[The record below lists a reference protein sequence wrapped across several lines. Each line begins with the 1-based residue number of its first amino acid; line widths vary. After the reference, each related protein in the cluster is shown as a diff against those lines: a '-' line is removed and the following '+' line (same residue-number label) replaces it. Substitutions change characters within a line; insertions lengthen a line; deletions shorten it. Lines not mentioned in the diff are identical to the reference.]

1 MNSST
6 NFNCDHANAVTDPG
20 YRIQKIEN
28 CRIVTGRVP
37 LSDMEM
43 LIQGFSDRAVMA
55 TDIAS
60 RIGATFVIGEPEDI
74 ERLRLCD
81 LPISDQRLRDAEQAR
96 KAGLPEATI
105 QWLLTGERGLSSD
118 AMCKAYFGIPER
130 AGTDHP
136 HDAGDLRRCL
146 LFLQAVDES
155 NQWRFDQ
162 LQDLSREWLFLSC
175 HWTELVACF
184 EQECAQSTNNT
195 APETYA
201 LIQKIVK
208 GEYS

>member
-1 MNSST
+1 MSSPI
-6 NFNCDHANAVTDPG
+6 NFNCDQTNAATNPS

-28 CRIVTGRVP
+28 CRIVTGHVP
-37 LSDMEM
+37 LSDMAM
-43 LIQGFSDRAVMA
+43 LIQGFSDQAVMA

-60 RIGATFVIGEPEDI
+60 RIGATLVIGEPEDI

-96 KAGLPEATI
+96 KAGLPETVI

-118 AMCKAYFGIPER
+118 ALCKAYFGIPER
-130 AGTDHP
+130 AGIDHP
-136 HDAGDLRRCL
+136 HDPSDLRRCL
-146 LFLQAVDES
+146 LFLQAVDEP

-162 LQDLSREWLFLSC
+162 LQDLSQAWLLLSC

-184 EQECAQSTNNT
+184 EQECSQSINNA

-201 LIQKIVK
+201 LIQKIIT

>member
-1 MNSST
+1 MNSSI
-6 NFNCDHANAVTDPG
+6 NFNCDQTNAITDPG

-28 CRIVTGRVP
+28 CRIVTGHVP

-43 LIQGFSDRAVMA
+43 LIQGFSDQAVMA

-96 KAGLPEATI
+96 KAGLPETVI

-118 AMCKAYFGIPER
+118 ALCKAYFGLPER

-136 HDAGDLRRCL
+136 LDPGDLRRCL
-146 LFLQAVDES
+146 LFLQAVDEP

-162 LQDLSREWLFLSC
+162 LQDLSQAWLLLSC

-201 LIQKIVK
+201 LIQKIIK
-208 GEYS
+208 GECS